1 MKDSLIRHLHNPFSE
16 KSDSKELLNI
26 ANNTLISREHE
37 VCDRDQIG
45 LALQQE
51 FVLTRLLPVPGPLQ
65 GVSLWSPMKKRNLKT
80 FVNVRKPIKHRFKQQ
95 SLELKEER
103 SLLTRFLLIQQGRPD
118 LIKLND
124 AIGKYEFSAIPRSL
138 FDSNGIIRLPSDKS
152 EFMTEI
158 EAFKNTSAELPNQR
172 GSFANVDFTVTIID
186 AMVKVQSLSKGVIK
200 TDKDYGDAFVSL
212 IDCYQRFG

>member
-1 MKDSLIRHLHNPFSE
+1 MIWIFPSATSGQ
-16 KSDSKELLNI
+16 KS
-26 ANNTLISREHE
+26 
-37 VCDRDQIG
+37 V
-45 LALQQE
+45 
-51 FVLTRLLPVPGPLQ
+51 
-65 GVSLWSPMKKRNLKT
+65 
-80 FVNVRKPIKHRFKQQ
+80 
-95 SLELKEER
+95 ELKEER
-103 SLLTRFLLIQQGRPD
+103 SLLTRFLLIQQSRPD